1 MKALLDAD
9 VILYKCGFAAQHKWY
24 YAYEDDDYWVAKF
37 RYKKE
42 MTEWLGDK
50 TGFTITDEYE
60 IEPLENALF
69 LCDQLV
75 KRIIKQTG
83 ATKYQLYLTGDG
95 NYRDE
100 VATILPYKGNRDSAN
115 KPHWYS
121 EIKDYLI
128 KRWGAVIVEGYEADD
143 AMSMG
148 QWKDWEESW
157 EYIGGKGEAS
167 KYVIEHLQTVICTT
181 DKDLKMVPGW
191 HYNWDKDE
199 KPVWIT
205 EAEGRRWF
213 YTQLLMGDKSVDNI
227 PGIKGLGPAKAK
239 KILDSVEPSEYE
251 CIVGVEYAKAY
262 DDPES
267 AMEENAR
274 LLWMSRHTPNDWSW
288 GV

>member
-1 MKALLDAD
+1 MEAIVDAD

-50 TGFTITDEYE
+50 SGFTITDEYE

-69 LCDQLV
+69 LCNQLI

-83 ATKYQLYLTGDG
+83 ATQYQLYLTGDG

-115 KPHWYS
+115 KPHWYN

-128 KRWGAVIVEGYEADD
+128 ERWGAIIVEGYEADD
-143 AMSMG
+143 ALSMN
-148 QWKDWEESW
+148 QSKLYDDPR
-157 EYIGGKGEAS
+157 GE
-167 KYVIEHLQTVICTT
+167 TCICTT
-181 DKDLKMVPGW
+181 DKDLLMVSGW
-191 HYNWDKDE
+191 NYNWDKDE
-199 KPVWIT
+199 RPKWIT

-213 YTQLLMGDKSVDNI
+213 YMQLLMGDKSVDNI

-239 KILDSVEPSEYE
+239 KILDAVDPERYE

-262 DDPES
+262 DDPEA

-274 LLWMSRHTPNDWSW
+274 LLWMSRIEPNDWCW